1 MNDTKI
7 NSLDSYYG
15 EFIYEI
21 TSELSK
27 IQLARYIYN
36 VKQASMMERGN
47 RSEARGDTRMI
58 PVVPFLCK
66 KVRLRWRGV
75 TATKASQ
82 RHEGLTLFSG
92 NHRHEGLGYSS
103 TMGIP

>member
-1 MNDTKI
+1 
-7 NSLDSYYG
+7 
-15 EFIYEI
+15 
-21 TSELSK
+21 
-27 IQLARYIYN
+27 
-36 VKQASMMERGN
+36 
-47 RSEARGDTRMI
+47 MI

-92 NHRHEGLGYSS
+92 EHHHDGQAHGSTQGFPYGGKWAFTRFLGHAS
-103 TMGIP
+103 TTESEAPKLLQHK